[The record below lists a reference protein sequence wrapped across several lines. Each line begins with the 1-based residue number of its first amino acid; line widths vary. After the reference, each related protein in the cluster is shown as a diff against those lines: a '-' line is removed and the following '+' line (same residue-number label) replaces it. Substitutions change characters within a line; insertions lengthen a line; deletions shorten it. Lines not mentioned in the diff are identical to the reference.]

1 MWEALSARTQR
12 LMPLAGKDVT
22 DFYLAGG
29 DLRAW
34 VQFAL
39 ADGWEPTAAP
49 VETRVPISSAPWEGQ
64 LVSIEELP
72 DLQARFGLRV
82 VGGDPD
88 LDGRP
93 WRPKL
98 YLVES
103 EP

>member
-1 MWEALSARTQR
+1 M
-12 LMPLAGKDVT
+12 T

-39 ADGWEPTAAP
+39 ADDWETTATPAETP
-49 VETRVPISSAPWEGQ
+49 VSISPAPWEGQ
-64 LVSIEELP
+64 RVRIEELP

-88 LDGRP
+88 LEGKP

-98 YLVES
+98 YLVE
-103 EP
+103 EPST